1 LFSQRPQPSIHQAI
15 GFSGAIYV
23 FRRVLGNPPV
33 QAPETERGK
42 MSILR
47 SLVSVFIVLAFSFVI
62 SLSIQAQPQPNR
74 NNTRQVG
81 NVLQRLERSSSRF
94 RNSLNVALVQGSVDQ
109 TLPQNDIS
117 TFQSGLDLATKQ
129 FRDQFTRR
137 LAVAADVE
145 RILQKASPINSF
157 ITQNTLNPRVKNDWT
172 SVRTD
177 LNTLAT
183 LYAVSS
189 QWNQLTP
196 MKVDANGSFRL
207 SESELNQIIQ
217 RVENGGDTFRVSLTD
232 AFFLRPY
239 DRTRSEG
246 NMNDALRGFK
256 KATDQLRIRFDAR
269 QLVTDDVRR
278 LLDQA
283 TPLDIFMRDTTL
295 TDRVESD
302 WSTLRGD
309 LSVLASAYDVA
320 PSWGNSPIAS
330 SGNKSTNRL
339 TGTFRL
345 DSSRSDNP
353 RDKVQRATQNL
364 RTDERQEVADQI
376 QARLESPEM
385 LMIER
390 RGTTMTIASSL
401 APKSTFEADG
411 RERQEQL
418 PNSSS
423 TKVTVTLRGEQLIV
437 SSNGYKENDFD
448 VTFDASE
455 NDRSLRVRRQIYSG
469 KLTQPVVVDSVY
481 YRTAEVAQW
490 SIHNDSR
497 PVLGNASAT
506 SGEFIVRDGETL
518 VAILNNDLATKLS
531 QQGDLFTMTVR
542 DPSQFEGAVIEGT
555 VGSVDQ
561 GGRLTG
567 RSGMSLNFEKIRLR
581 NGETYKFSGVL
592 GNVRLLNGDIV
603 KVDNE
608 GSAQGRNQTTQTIQR
623 AGIATAVGAI
633 IGAIAGGGK
642 GAAIGGVIGAAGGAG
657 TVFIQGKD
665 NLELPVGT
673 ELTIRASGPR

>member
-1 LFSQRPQPSIHQAI
+1 MYSDMCLENLVHALENE
-15 GFSGAIYV
+15 
-23 FRRVLGNPPV
+23 RR
-33 QAPETERGK
+33 K
-42 MSILR
+42 MSILKCIL
-47 SLVSVFIVLAFSFVI
+47 SLFMLLAFSFAI
-62 SLSIQAQPQPNR
+62 PRSIQAQQQTNR

-81 NVLQRLERSSSRF
+81 IMLQRLERSSSRF
-94 RNSLNVALVQGSVDQ
+94 RNSLNLALVQGSVDQ
-109 TLPQNDIS
+109 TRPQNDVS
-117 TFQSGLDLATKQ
+117 TFESGFELAIKQ

-137 LAVAADVE
+137 VAVAADIE
-145 RILQKASPINSF
+145 TILEKASPINSF
-157 ITQNTLNPRVKNDWT
+157 VTQNTLNPRVKNEWT

-177 LNTLAT
+177 LNTLANA
-183 LYAVSS
+183 YGVSW

-207 SESELNQIIQ
+207 SESDLNQLIQ

-232 AFFLRPY
+232 AFSRTPY
-239 DRTRSEG
+239 DRTRNEG

-256 KATDQLRIRFDAR
+256 RATDQLRIRFDAR
-269 QLVTDDVRR
+269 QLVADDVRR

-283 TPLDIFMRDTTL
+283 TPLDIFMRDNPL
-295 TDRVESD
+295 TDHVKSD

-309 LSVLASAYDVA
+309 LSVLASAYDLA
-320 PSWGNSPIAS
+320 PSWGNTPSLQTVY
-330 SGNKSTNRL
+330 KSTNRL

-353 RDKVQRATQNL
+353 RDKAQRATQNL
-364 RTDERQEVADQI
+364 RTNERQEIADQI
-376 QARLESPEM
+376 LARLESPEM

-390 RGTTMTIASSL
+390 RGTTMTMASSL
-401 APKSTFEADG
+401 APQSTFEADG

-418 PNSSS
+418 PNGRW
-423 TKVTVTLRGEQLIV
+423 TKVTATLRGEQLVV
-437 SSNGYKENDFD
+437 SSNGYKENDFN

-455 NDRSLRVRRQIYSG
+455 NDGSLRVRRQLYSDR
-469 KLTQPVVVDSVY
+469 LTQPVVVDSVY
-481 YRTAEVAQW
+481 ERTAAVAQW
-490 SIHNDSR
+490 GIYNDSR

-518 VAILNNDLATKLS
+518 VAILNNDLTTKLS

-542 DPSQFEGAVIEGT
+542 DPSQFEGAVIEGA

-567 RSGMSLNFEKIRLR
+567 RSGMSLNFERIRLK
-581 NGETYKFSGVL
+581 NGQTYKFSGVL
-592 GNVRLLNGDIV
+592 GNVRLLDGDTV

-608 GSAQGRNQTTQTIQR
+608 GSAQGSNKTTQTIQR
-623 AGIATAVGAI
+623 TGIATAVGAI

-642 GAAIGGVIGAAGGAG
+642 GATIGGVIGAAGGAG

-673 ELTIRASGPR
+673 ELTIRASAPR

>member
-1 LFSQRPQPSIHQAI
+1 
-15 GFSGAIYV
+15 
-23 FRRVLGNPPV
+23 
-33 QAPETERGK
+33 
-42 MSILR
+42 MSILK
-47 SLVSVFIVLAFSFVI
+47 SIVSVFILLAFSVVI
-62 SLSIQAQPQPNR
+62 GVSIQAQSPPNR

-81 NVLQRLERSSSRF
+81 NMLQRLERSSSTF
-94 RNSLNVALVQGSVDQ
+94 RNSLNLALVQRSVDQ
-109 TLPQNDIS
+109 TQPQNDVS
-117 TFQSGLDLATKQ
+117 TFESGFELAIKQ

-137 LAVAADVE
+137 LAVATDVE
-145 RILQKASPINSF
+145 SILQKASPIDSF
-157 ITQNTLNPRVKNDWT
+157 ITQNKLNPRVKHDWT

-177 LNTLAT
+177 LNTLANA
-183 LYAVSS
+183 YGVSW
-189 QWNQLTP
+189 QWNQLIP
-196 MKVDANGSFRL
+196 MKVEANGSFRL
-207 SESELNQIIQ
+207 SETDLNQLIQ
-217 RVENGGDTFRVSLTD
+217 RVENGGDRFRESLTD
-232 AFFLRPY
+232 AFFRRPY
-239 DRTRSEG
+239 DRTRSED
-246 NMNDALRGFK
+246 NMNDALRRFK

-283 TPLDIFMRDTTL
+283 TPLDNFMRDNPL
-295 TDRVESD
+295 TDRVKSD
-302 WSTLRGD
+302 WSTLRSD

-320 PSWGNSPIAS
+320 PSWGTSPS
-330 SGNKSTNRL
+330 LETGNKGTNRL

-345 DSSRSDNP
+345 DPSRSDNP
-353 RDKVQRATQNL
+353 RDKAQRATQNL
-364 RTDERQEVADQI
+364 RTDERQKVADQI
-376 QARLESPEM
+376 LERLESPEM

-401 APKSTFEADG
+401 APQSTFEADG

-418 PNSSS
+418 SNGRW
-423 TKVTVTLRGEQLIV
+423 TKVTATLRGEQLLV
-437 SSNGYKENDFD
+437 SSNGYRENDFN

-455 NDRSLRVRRQIYSG
+455 NDRTLRVRRQIYSDR
-469 KLTQPVVVDSVY
+469 LTQPVVVDSVY
-481 YRTAEVAQW
+481 DRTADVARW
-490 SIHNDSR
+490 SIYSDSR

-518 VAILNNDLATKLS
+518 VAILNNDLTTKLS

-555 VGSVDQ
+555 VSSVEQ

-567 RSGMSLNFEKIRLR
+567 RSGMSLNFRSIRLT
-581 NGETYKFSGVL
+581 NGQTYKFSGVL
-592 GNVRLLNGDIV
+592 GNVRLLNGDTV

-608 GSAQGRNQTTQTIQR
+608 GSAQGSNQTTQTIQR
-623 AGIATAVGAI
+623 AGVATAVGAI

-642 GAAIGGVIGAAGGAG
+642 GAAIGGIIGAVGGAG

-673 ELTIRASGPR
+673 ELTIHASAPR

>member
-1 LFSQRPQPSIHQAI
+1 
-15 GFSGAIYV
+15 
-23 FRRVLGNPPV
+23 
-33 QAPETERGK
+33 
-42 MSILR
+42 MSILKC
-47 SLVSVFIVLAFSFVI
+47 LVSAFMLLAFSIVI
-62 SLSIQAQPQPNR
+62 PRSIQAQQQTNR

-81 NVLQRLERSSSRF
+81 IMLQRLDRSSSRF
-94 RNSLNVALVQGSVDQ
+94 RNSLNLALVQGSVDQ
-109 TLPQNDIS
+109 TRPQNDVS
-117 TFQSGLDLATKQ
+117 TFESGFELAIKQ

-137 LAVAADVE
+137 LAVATDVE
-145 RILQKASPINSF
+145 SILQKASPINSF
-157 ITQNTLNPRVKNDWT
+157 ITQNHLNPRVKNDWT

-177 LNTLAT
+177 LNTLANA
-183 LYAVSS
+183 YGVSW

-207 SESELNQIIQ
+207 SESELNQLIQ
-217 RVENGGDTFRVSLTD
+217 RVETGGDTFRVSLTD
-232 AFFLRPY
+232 AFSRRPY
-239 DRTRSEG
+239 DRSRSEG

-256 KATDQLRIRFDAR
+256 RATDQLRTRFDAR
-269 QLVTDDVRR
+269 QLVTDDIRR

-283 TPLDIFMRDTTL
+283 TPLDIFMRDNNPL
-295 TDRVESD
+295 TDRVKSD
-302 WSTLRGD
+302 WSTLRRD
-309 LSVLASAYDVA
+309 LSVLASAYDVG
-320 PSWGNSPIAS
+320 PSWGTSPS
-330 SGNKSTNRL
+330 LQTGSKNTNRL

-345 DSSRSDNP
+345 DSSRSDNA
-353 RDKVQRATQNL
+353 RDKARRATQNL
-364 RTDERQEVADQI
+364 RTDERQKVVEQI
-376 QARLESPEM
+376 LARLEAPQL

-401 APKSTFEADG
+401 APQSTFEADG

-418 PNSSS
+418 SNGRG
-423 TKVTVTLRGEQLIV
+423 TKVTATLRGEQLVV
-437 SSNGYKENDFD
+437 SSNGYKENDFN

-455 NDRSLRVRRQIYSG
+455 NDRSLRVRRQIYSD

-481 YRTAEVAQW
+481 DRTADVAQW
-490 SIHNDSR
+490 NVDKDSR

-518 VAILNNDLATKLS
+518 VAILNNDLSTKLS

-542 DPSQFEGAVIEGT
+542 DPGQFEGAVIEGA

-567 RSGMSLNFEKIRLR
+567 RSGMSLNFERIRLK
-581 NGETYKFSGVL
+581 NGQTYKFSGVL
-592 GNVRLLNGDIV
+592 GNVRLLNGDTV

-608 GSAQGRNQTTQTIQR
+608 GSAQGSNQTTQTIQR

-642 GAAIGGVIGAAGGAG
+642 GAAIGGIIGAAGGAG

>member
-1 LFSQRPQPSIHQAI
+1 
-15 GFSGAIYV
+15 
-23 FRRVLGNPPV
+23 
-33 QAPETERGK
+33 
-42 MSILR
+42 MSILK
-47 SLVSVFIVLAFSFVI
+47 SIVSVFILLAFSIVI
-62 SLSIQAQPQPNR
+62 GVSTQAQPQPNR

-81 NVLQRLERSSSRF
+81 NMLQRLERSSSRF
-94 RNSLNVALVQGSVDQ
+94 RNSLNLALVQGSVDQ
-109 TLPQNDIS
+109 TRPQNDVS
-117 TFQSGLDLATKQ
+117 TFESGFELAIKQ

-145 RILQKASPINSF
+145 SILQKASPINSF

-177 LNTLAT
+177 LNTLASA
-183 LYAVSS
+183 YGVSW

-207 SESELNQIIQ
+207 SESELNQLIQ
-217 RVENGGDTFRVSLTD
+217 RIENGGDTFRVSLTD
-232 AFFLRPY
+232 AFSQRAY

-256 KATDQLRIRFDAR
+256 KATDHVRIHFDAR
-269 QLVTDDVRR
+269 ELISDDVKH

-283 TPLDIFMRDTTL
+283 ESLDHFMRDKPL
-295 TDRVESD
+295 TDRVKSD

-309 LSVLASAYDVA
+309 LSVLASAFDVA
-320 PSWGNSPIAS
+320 PSWGNSPS
-330 SGNKSTNRL
+330 LQTGSKSTNRL

-345 DSSRSDNP
+345 DSSHSDNP
-353 RDKVQRATQNL
+353 RDKARRATQNL
-364 RTDERQEVADQI
+364 RTDERQEVTDQI
-376 QARLESPEM
+376 LARLDSPEM

-401 APKSTFEADG
+401 APQLTFEADG

-418 PNSSS
+418 SNGRW
-423 TKVTVTLRGEQLIV
+423 TKVTATLRGEELVV
-437 SSNGYKENDFD
+437 STNGYKENDFN

-455 NDRSLRVRRQIYSG
+455 NDRSLRVRRQIYSDR
-469 KLTQPVVVDSVY
+469 LTQPVVVDSVY
-481 YRTAEVAQW
+481 DRTADVAQW
-490 SIHNDSR
+490 NVDKDSR
-497 PVLGNASAT
+497 PVLGNVSAT
-506 SGEFIVRDGETL
+506 GGEFIVRDGETL
-518 VAILNNDLATKLS
+518 VAILNNDLTTKLS

-542 DPSQFEGAVIEGT
+542 DPSQFEGAVIEGA

-567 RSGMSLNFEKIRLR
+567 RSVMSLIFEKIRLK
-581 NGETYKFSGVL
+581 NGQTYKFSGVL
-592 GNVRLLNGDIV
+592 GNVRLLNGDTV

-608 GSAQGRNQTTQTIQR
+608 GSAQGSNQTTQTIQR
-623 AGIATAVGAI
+623 AGVATAVGAI

-642 GAAIGGVIGAAGGAG
+642 GAAIGGIIGAAGGAG